1 MNHVI
6 DDIKALLPIE
16 ELYENHLLAKN
27 NIKQARDTDGAFHP
41 SQMGGCTRKLW
52 YAACM
57 FQPRHRIDAKL
68 RCTFNHGHAVHD
80 WQQSE
85 LGLLLANLNDN
96 REGITY
102 SAKFEVS
109 LNDEDEARPFTTSY
123 DDLEG
128 ENSCTYAEEFN
139 IAGSADGLITIA
151 DANSH
156 VFGPKRIIYELKTM
170 ADASWKKLTKP
181 QVKHISQA
189 TIYANCLDADV
200 ILFQYYNKNADVS
213 KWFWV
218 APDEDSWQR
227 AISQIETVRVA
238 LSDGTEVPAEFSMWE
253 CKSCG
258 YYSDC
263 RPEQR

>member
-1 MNHVI
+1 MDHVI
-6 DDIKALLPIE
+6 DKIKAQLPIE
-16 ELYENHLLAKN
+16 DLYKEHLLSKN
-27 NIKQARDTDGAFHP
+27 NIIQTRDTDGAFHP

-68 RCTFNHGHAVHD
+68 RCTFDHGHAVHN

-85 LGLLLANLNDN
+85 LGSLLEKLSKESDS
-96 REGITY
+96 EYT
-102 SAKFEVS
+102 AKFEVS
-109 LNDEDEARPFTTSY
+109 LNDADEALPYSISY

-128 ENSCTYAEEFN
+128 KRSPTVAEEFN
-139 IAGSADGLITIA
+139 IAGSADGLIVISDA
-151 DANSH
+151 DAH
-156 VFGPKRIIYELKTM
+156 VTGTSRVIYELKTM

-181 QVKHISQA
+181 MLKHIFQA
-189 TIYANCLDADV
+189 TIYAKCLDGDV

-213 KWFWV
+213 KWFWIE
-218 APDEDSWQR
+218 PDDKAWQD
-227 AISQIETVRVA
+227 ALDQIETVRTA
-238 LSDGTEVPAEFSMWE
+238 LSRGVDVPAQYSMWE